1 MKEFL
6 QPVYQNLKGKNYFEK
21 GRKDMKMK
29 KWLAV
34 LMTIAMCAVPVM
46 GTIPADVSAPL
57 SAYAEGTAV
66 PSDVP
71 TWNGKSDHSWYDES
85 ESEFHLTTPEEF
97 AGLMEI
103 GSQGF
108 TMAGKT
114 IYLETDVNLG
124 ENKLPVMKNFA
135 GTLDGNNHT
144 IYQMKTTFVEVLNEG
159 GTIQNLSIVFDEK
172 GTIRS
177 IESNDTYQYTTT
189 YEVNEPRKVWDPINK
204 KYVYFDNYVT
214 KTKTVSANLYCQSVL
229 CCQNSGTIQ
238 NCHISGTV
246 TISTASY
253 SGTICGENSGT
264 ISGCEDKAVVN
275 LKNFT
280 SSNSRSY
287 YIGGICG
294 KNQKNIS
301 SCINQGEIHTDDS
314 DLEGS
319 IYYGGICGYN
329 LSVVSTCQNKGT
341 ADAFPYSGGIVGSG
355 GTISESENY
364 ETIIGTNYAGGIV
377 GNNGT
382 VSACKNYG
390 TVHGNNRG
398 DYVGGIAGSCDSV
411 FNSANYGIIAGRG
424 VGGIAGSVSNT
435 VSKCKNQGAVWGGSG
450 DTGGIVGYASSSAKL
465 SSVYNTGEISG
476 WENTGGI
483 CGNAGSG
490 SIENAYNVGKVTN
503 TSGKSGAISA
513 DIKDANCINCYYSNT
528 SVAIGAGTMKS
539 EKNMQTEE
547 FAKTLGEDFV
557 YVSGRFPILAWE
569 AKETRFDKDTLYLTE
584 VNQQEKLTLITLAI
598 GDVTWL
604 SSDTN
609 VATVDNS
616 GNVTAVGDGT
626 AQIYAICGEEKA
638 VCSVTVQQ
646 VQLEKSEISLEEGK
660 TENISVVSTTTGKAI
675 TDMNFTYTS
684 SDESIATVDKSGLV
698 TAVAEG
704 SCEITIKSEYVNLTC
719 QVTVSKETIVEII
732 PTFDKSTLTIEKG
745 NTSPL
750 HIKNYTGNVTWISSD
765 TKIATVSGTGTSAV
779 ITALE
784 EGKTVI
790 YAMLDNGKNLT
801 CQVNVAKKST
811 DTTSKPAFDK
821 TTLTLKN
828 GSNSTLHIE
837 NYSDSA
843 VWISSDTKV
852 ATVSGSGA
860 EATVTAVGKGT
871 ATIYAMLSNGE
882 SLTCPVTVT
891 EDGTILMGDV
901 DGNGSVK
908 VADLVLLQK
917 WIHADPNAK
926 LANWQNADFNG
937 DGKVN
942 VIDLALMK
950 QMLTKN
956 K

>member
-71 TWNGKSDHSWYDES
+71 AWSGKSDHSWYDES

-97 AGLMEI
+97 AGLMEL

-177 IESNDTYQYTTT
+177 IESNDTYEYSVSSRVPE
-189 YEVNEPRKVWDPINK
+189 YKMVWDATHGTYKQVETYVIKTEK
-204 KYVYFDNYVT
+204 K
-214 KTKTVSANLYCQSVL
+214 SVNFYSGGIL
-229 CCQNSGTIQ
+229 CCKNSGTIQ
-238 NCHISGTV
+238 KCHVLGAVNT
-246 TISTASY
+246 TIMTICY
-253 SGTICGENSGT
+253 LGTICGENSGT
-264 ISGCEDKAVVN
+264 ISGCSSKAFVN
-275 LKNFT
+275 LKASSSSLSKYYNF
-280 SSNSRSY
+280 Y
-287 YIGGICG
+287 YFGGICG
-294 KNQKNIS
+294 KNQKDIS
-301 SCINQGEIHTDDS
+301 SCINQGEFHTNTSYVQDKIYS
-314 DLEGS
+314 
-319 IYYGGICGYN
+319 YYGGICSYN
-329 LSVVSTCQNKGT
+329 LGTIFICQNKGN
-341 ADAFPYSGGIVGSG
+341 ADSFYR
-355 GTISESENY
+355 
-364 ETIIGTNYAGGIV
+364 AGGIV
-377 GNNGT
+377 SRGGT
-382 VSACKNYG
+382 VSRCVNYG
-390 TVHGNNRG
+390 SILVSGNNSCCG
-398 DYVGGIAGSCDSV
+398 GIAGENSNVSDSANYGEMNMGHYVGGIIGYANNNKSITISRCKNEGSISGED
-411 FNSANYGIIAGRG
+411 A
-424 VGGIAGSVSNT
+424 GGILGN
-435 VSKCKNQGAVWGGSG
+435 
-450 DTGGIVGYASSSAKL
+450 ASSYAML

-476 WENTGGI
+476 CENTGGI

-547 FAKTLGEDFV
+547 FAKTLGGSFV
-557 YVSGRFPILAWE
+557 YVADNFPILTWE
-569 AKETRFDKDTLYLTE
+569 AKGTQFDKDSLYFTQ
-584 VNQQEKLTLITLAI
+584 VNQQENLTLITLVTD
-598 GDVTWL
+598 DVTWL
-604 SSDTN
+604 SSNTN

-616 GNVTAVGDGT
+616 GTVTAVGDGT
-626 AQIYAICGEEKA
+626 AEIYAICGEEKA

-660 TENISVVSTTTGKAI
+660 TENISVVSKTTGKAI

-684 SDESIATVDKSGLV
+684 SDENVATVDESGLV

-704 SCEITIKSEYVNLTC
+704 NCEIAVKSEYVNLTC

-821 TTLTLKN
+821 ITLTLKN

-860 EATVTAVGKGT
+860 EATVTAVGEGT
-871 ATIYAMLSNGE
+871 ATIYAMLLSGE
-882 SLTCPVTVT
+882 NLTCQVTVT

>member
-71 TWNGKSDHSWYDES
+71 AWSGKSDHSWYDES

-97 AGLMEI
+97 AGLMEL

-144 IYQMKTTFVEVLNEG
+144 IYGMKTTFVEVLNEG

-172 GTIRS
+172 GTVSS
-177 IESNDTYQYTTT
+177 IESTDTYEYSVSSRVPE
-189 YEVNEPRKVWDPINK
+189 YKWVWDATHGAYKQVETYVIKTEK
-204 KYVYFDNYVT
+204 K
-214 KTKTVSANLYCQSVL
+214 SVNFYSGGIL
-229 CCQNSGTIQ
+229 CCKNSGTIQ
-238 NCHISGTV
+238 KCHVLGAVNT
-246 TISTASY
+246 TIMTICY
-253 SGTICGENSGT
+253 LGTICGENSGT
-264 ISGCEDKAVVN
+264 ISGCSSKAFVN

-314 DLEGS
+314 DLKGS

-364 ETIIGTNYAGGIV
+364 ETIIGTNYAGGI
-377 GNNGT
+377 
-382 VSACKNYG
+382 
-390 TVHGNNRG
+390 
-398 DYVGGIAGSCDSV
+398 AGSCDWV
-411 FNSANYGIIAGRG
+411 FNSANYGKITGTGNA
-424 VGGIAGSVSNT
+424 GGIAGYVSNA
-435 VSKCKNQGAVWGGSG
+435 VSKCKNEGTVLG
-450 DTGGIVGYASSSAKL
+450 DYAGGILGNASSYAKL

-528 SVAIGAGTMKS
+528 SVAVGAGTMKS

-557 YVSGRFPILAWE
+557 YVSGRFPILTWE

-646 VQLEKSEISLEEGK
+646 VQLEKSELSLEEGK
-660 TENISVVSTTTGKAI
+660 TENISVVSKTTGKAI

-684 SDESIATVDKSGLV
+684 SDESIATVNESGLV
-698 TAVAEG
+698 TAAAEG
-704 SCEITIKSEYVNLTC
+704 SCEITVKSEYVNLTC

-732 PTFDKSTLTIEKG
+732 PTLDKSTLTIEKG
-745 NTSPL
+745 STSPL

-765 TKIATVSGTGTSAV
+765 TKVATVSGTGTSAV

-784 EGKTVI
+784 EGKTII

-801 CQVNVAKKST
+801 CQVTATKKTENTTFEPVLSLDVTSLILKKGTSSSIGISNFWMVANQDVT
-811 DTTSKPAFDK
+811 W
-821 TTLTLKN
+821 
-828 GSNSTLHIE
+828 
-837 NYSDSA
+837 
-843 VWISSDTKV
+843 VSSDTKV
-852 ATVSGSGA
+852 ATVDGYSGVWWLA
-860 EATVTAVGKGT
+860 NVTAIGEGT
-871 ATIYAMLSNGE
+871 ATIYAMLPSGE
-882 SLTCPVTVT
+882 NLTCQVTVT

-901 DGNGSVK
+901 DGDGSVK
-908 VADLVLLQK
+908 VADLMLLQK